1 MNFFKLKI
9 FVTVC
14 KTKNFTKAAEQL
26 FITQSAVSKSI
37 KDLEAVWELKLI
49 QRQGNQITITPVGE
63 SLLGNILNL
72 MNDYSLLE
80 NAVNTLKIHK
90 NKKIRLGSGSSIT
103 KLVLENI
110 TRYFSE
116 KFPETELEIH
126 AGNSYSTEALL
137 KNGEIDYGIV
147 ASETM
152 APELVYIPIIADI
165 IWPVCHVDHAFSGK
179 VIAAKELLMQNVF
192 AREKGSATQETINKY
207 FHDKGLLFPVRNLVN
222 YNESLLSFF
231 IIEKGHIGFISEIEI
246 SQKLLWKDIEKISL
260 REGTISRQIYL
271 AYRKTSFDPMF
282 LKDISMAIESMK
294 ISWGTQK

>member
-14 KTKNFTKAAEQL
+14 KTKNFTKAAELL

-37 KDLEAVWELKLI
+37 KDLEAVWEIKLI
-49 QRQGNQITITPVGE
+49 QRHGNQITITPVGE

-80 NAVNTLKIHK
+80 NAIATLKTNK

-110 TRYFSE
+110 TKYLSE

-126 AGNSYSTEALL
+126 AGNSYSTETLL
-137 KNGEIDYGIV
+137 KNGELDYGIV

-152 APELVYIPIIADI
+152 APELVYVPIIADT
-165 IWPVCHVDHAFSGK
+165 IWPVCHIDHAFAGK
-179 VIAAKELLMQNVF
+179 TITAKELLTQNLF
-192 AREKGSATQETINKY
+192 AREKGSATQETVNKY
-207 FHDKGLLFPVRNLVN
+207 FQDKGLLFPVKNSVN
-222 YNESLLSFF
+222 YNESLLSYF
-231 IIEKGHIGFISEIEI
+231 IIENGQVGFISETEI
-246 SQKLLWKDIEKISL
+246 AQKLLWKDIEKIALQEGSIL
-260 REGTISRQIYL
+260 RLIYL
-271 AYRKTSFDPMF
+271 AYRKTSYDPLF
-282 LKDISMAIESMK
+282 LNDIGMAIKGMK
-294 ISWGTQK
+294 KSWGRQK